1 MKEITLKD
9 RPKKKKAGIVF
20 LVISIVVLLMITIY
34 LGVGV
39 YYIDRFF
46 PGTTVNGIDVSGK
59 TVKQAENLVGNQV
72 QDYTLKVAERDGKSE
87 QIFSLNMCLMVRRR
101 S

>member
-72 QDYTLKVAERDGKSE
+72 QDYTLKVA
-87 QIFSLNMCLMVRRR
+87 
-101 S
+101 